1 MPSIIDQLGL
11 RDVDPRWRF
20 VEIVGGRR
28 LTYGELFGETAR
40 LANALTGFGVQ
51 RGDRV
56 AVQVEKSV
64 EAVLLYLACA
74 RAGAVFL
81 PLNTAY
87 TLAELEYFIGDAEPA
102 LIVATPDRLDPIA
115 GLAQLL
121 GVAR

>member
-1 MPSIIDQLGL
+1 MSSIIDQLGL
-11 RDVDPRWRF
+11 RTVDPHRRF
-20 VEIVGGRR
+20 IEIVGGRR
-28 LTYGELFGETAR
+28 LTYGALFRGAAR
-40 LANALTGFGVQ
+40 MGQPLTDLGVP

-87 TLAELEYFIGDAEPA
+87 TLAELDYFIGDAEPA
-102 LIVATPDRLDPIA
+102 LIVAMPDRAEAIA
-115 GLAQLL
+115 SLA
-121 GVAR
+121 AA